1 MPLCVCVCITR
12 THGCTALMCVCV
24 YQEDAR
30 MHYSLTTDGMP
41 SGVSVVK
48 TNVLEAKTLNPK
60 TPLSRA
66 SADEVHIRPTPTTYT
81 LHPTSYTL
89 HPTP

>member
-1 MPLCVCVCITR
+1 
-12 THGCTALMCVCV
+12 
-24 YQEDAR
+24 

-89 HPTP
+89 HPTPYTLHPTPQTLNTGQRAGS